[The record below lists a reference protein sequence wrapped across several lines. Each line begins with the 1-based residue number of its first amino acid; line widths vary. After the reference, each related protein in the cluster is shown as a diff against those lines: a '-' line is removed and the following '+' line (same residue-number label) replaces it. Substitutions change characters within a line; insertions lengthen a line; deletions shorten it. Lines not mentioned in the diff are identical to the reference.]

1 MKQLSKVQ
9 SIVFLLGGLL
19 MVIGSG
25 MFVFGLHRPACWI
38 YMVGAICFTAMQ
50 LLQRY
55 DGTDFVIRRLRRTVI
70 FADICF
76 LLAGLLMIENTYNFL
91 LPFFMNNMQNGL
103 NNYVVFVMN
112 KWVVVLL
119 VAAIIEVY
127 TTHRISH
134 ELDKEAKKR

>member
-1 MKQLSKVQ
+1 
-9 SIVFLLGGLL
+9 
-19 MVIGSG
+19 
-25 MFVFGLHRPACWI
+25 
-38 YMVGAICFTAMQ
+38 MVGAICFTAMQ

-55 DGTDFVIRRLRRTVI
+55 EGTDFVIRRLRRTVI